1 MADADESS
9 SDETKDEPGL
19 KDDFDDESAL
29 RKVLFD
35 LSASK
40 SGLTGEVSSPM
51 KRRRSRHA
59 SLSGGQGTV
68 CVPMI
73 AGLTERQA
81 DVFSLFDP
89 EGSGRVRP
97 EEIRSAAVNSGLER
111 EFPEVWQLMT
121 SLDSH
126 DSVDFE
132 ERDDRT
138 RMLCTAFSFTNDY
151 VQQQSTR
158 SHLAILEMTSSS
170 SDHPGLPVVL
180 GRTNP
185 PTHSHKS
192 DKTGDELPIEAEPTE
207 VQDGEATCGQVNIAV
222 NMSRGMPWFRR
233 AKDPGWFVVGN
244 RRVVERLNRDWLDKK
259 SLQQLCEDVNELL
272 CCCDS
277 MGCLVTLKH
286 QSSDCSCEDITR
298 LGEHL
303 QLFEDE
309 PFVLCKNE
317 KYCGFCFFLVTA
329 ALVIVTVAWG
339 ALHKHQSNGMM
350 VACGVLL
357 AITTMCCFCMN
368 FRRRR
373 MMDWEVPHGEI
384 KRFAARW
391 GKKYGFHL
399 TFELHFDGPS
409 YFILRPKRQASKEST
424 DNDLQPEQQV

>member
-1 MADADESS
+1 L
-9 SDETKDEPGL
+9 L
-19 KDDFDDESAL
+19 KEKNVSGS
-29 RKVLFD
+29 
-35 LSASK
+35 SAS
-40 SGLTGEVSSPM
+40 VSNL
-51 KRRRSRHA
+51 R
-59 SLSGGQGTV
+59 
-68 CVPMI
+68 
-73 AGLTERQA
+73 
-81 DVFSLFDP
+81 
-89 EGSGRVRP
+89 
-97 EEIRSAAVNSGLER
+97 
-111 EFPEVWQLMT
+111 
-121 SLDSH
+121 
-126 DSVDFE
+126 
-132 ERDDRT
+132 
-138 RMLCTAFSFTNDY
+138 
-151 VQQQSTR
+151 
-158 SHLAILEMTSSS
+158 
-170 SDHPGLPVVL
+170 
-180 GRTNP
+180 RTNP

-259 SLQQLCEDVNELL
+259 SLQQL
-272 CCCDS
+272 
-277 MGCLVTLKH
+277 
-286 QSSDCSCEDITR
+286 CEDITR